1 MQNVQNAAEIQQRVI
16 NLVELYRTKVG
27 KESQIAKEAKADCE
41 YWDKE
46 SVDMMME
53 EGLAVGGGMY
63 GEGPHTEAWIKHLQV
78 NEQLLGH
85 FYAEV
90 AGESAKKDVLAWLL
104 PDVYDKTIFTDEEES
119 FLKTHFKEMVNYIIL
134 TPCDDSLEWVHRH
147 DGKDAF
153 TIPAEVL
160 ELIKTRV
167 EIAAGS
173 KVFYPNTCFAQLA
186 NLFDGCTFYCDTM
199 PYAWTKIA
207 LYANGIKA
215 EDNEKPSSFDA
226 IISYLP
232 KDSDNSKDIA
242 RLCDSYKYL
251 PVNGKLVLLCPSG
264 ILAGTDNISHK
275 MKLSETLK
283 FKELDS
289 VRKELDEEEAS
300 SNANAR
306 FREMLVEDNAIKEII
321 QLPQVMSN
329 NASFDTY
336 CLLVAEKGQS
346 SHETIL
352 VDARSASD
360 ELDNKHYMLSFS
372 NDKFNAIINND
383 GKDPGTGLRKVVK
396 ETSDNLSKDILL
408 PQVYTIERPS
418 SAESPVPL
426 ATLCSLESTLV
437 RDVQYDLPEDTPWI
451 TMNDITP
458 LFTGN
463 VDMNG
468 VRKAECPNNPVYV
481 EGSKDY
487 AFDKEGKFVDS
498 IWVQMNTK
506 KGHHVLDY
514 RQCTF
519 LEGNN
524 DVVLYDNGRSA
535 KLVLKKRSAEHGVR
549 VAVVRATDKPFAV
562 SSGILVF
569 RPKNGFDAK
578 SLAAILRLP
587 IVYRQLLAYEQ
598 FGIGIHLDEIL
609 VPTDKRIIGDE
620 LYRMEREKSVTDE
633 LGDRVQTMKT
643 EYINEVRMR
652 KHDMRPHL
660 RQLASSE
667 RLMLHYIEESSD
679 LEELKKHMCSQ
690 LVYTHEA
697 LTSLSTIVDHL
708 SNEDKFGKPE
718 LLNLNKLLEEIEV
731 NHDDSEGFAI
741 EYDCDRESFN
751 RAGFVLP
758 DLIEQWEKANGQGV
772 DMKQF
777 IQSLTKENLPLFVE
791 IAPVDFQR
799 LVTNII
805 DNARNHGFTDNTR
818 TDYYIGI
825 DLSYDAEREMYQ
837 IDFSNNGNPLP
848 NGMTKERYGIRG
860 EKAGEHGGTGNG
872 GYIIKSIVSHYG
884 GDFDVLTKDGITI
897 IRIFLPTNK

>member
-16 NLVELYRTKVG
+16 NLVELYRRKVG
-27 KESQIAKEAKADCE
+27 YESQIAKDAKADND
-41 YWDKE
+41 YWEQE
-46 SVDMMME
+46 SVDLMIE
-53 EGLAVGGGMY
+53 EGLSFGGGMY
-63 GEGPHTEAWIKHLQV
+63 GEGPHTEDWIKHLQV

-85 FYAEV
+85 FYSEV
-90 AGESAKKDVLAWLL
+90 AGKDAEKNVLAWLL
-104 PDVYDKTIFTDEEES
+104 PDIFDKTIFTDEEES

-153 TIPAEVL
+153 TIPVEVL

-186 NLFDGCTFYCDTM
+186 NLFEGCTFYCDTM
-199 PYAWTKIA
+199 SYAWTRIVV
-207 LYANGIKA
+207 YANGIKA
-215 EDNEKPSSFDA
+215 VDDEKPSSFDA

-232 KDSDNSKDIA
+232 KDGDNGKDINRICEA
-242 RLCDSYKYL
+242 YEKL
-251 PVNGKLVLLCPSG
+251 PVGGKLVLLCPPSV
-264 ILAGTDNISHK
+264 LVEEKNSSYRK
-275 MKLSETLK
+275 QLSATLK
-283 FKELDS
+283 YRELDF
-289 VRKELDEEEAS
+289 VRKELDKENAS
-300 SNANAR
+300 LDANAQ
-306 FREMLVEDNAIKEII
+306 FRKMLVEDKSIKEIV

-329 NASFDTY
+329 NASFETY
-336 CLLVAEKGQS
+336 CLLIAEKGRT
-346 SHETIL
+346 ENDVLL
-352 VDARSASD
+352 VDARTASND
-360 ELDNKHYMLSFS
+360 FDTKHYMLSFD
-372 NDKFNAIINND
+372 NIKFNAIMHN
-383 GKDPGTGLRKVVK
+383 GGVDPITGLRKTVTV
-396 ETSDNLSKDILL
+396 SADCLSQELL
-408 PQVYTIERPS
+408 VPQVYTIERPS
-418 SAESPVPL
+418 EAELPVPL
-426 ATLCSLESTLV
+426 STLCTLETTSV

-451 TMNDITP
+451 SMSDLTP
-458 LFTGN
+458 LFTG
-463 VDMNG
+463 DMDMSTI
-468 VRKAECPNNPVYV
+468 RKADCPNNPTFV

-487 AFDKEGKFVDS
+487 AFNKEGKFVDS

-506 KGHHVLDY
+506 KGHHVLEY

-519 LEGNN
+519 IDGNS
-524 DVVLYDNGRSA
+524 DVVLYERS
-535 KLVLKKRSAEHGVR
+535 VEHGVR
-549 VAVVRATDKPFAV
+549 VAIVQSTGNPYAV
-562 SSGILVF
+562 SKGIIAF
-569 RPKNGFDAK
+569 RPKGGIDAK
-578 SLAAILRLP
+578 TLAALLRLP
-587 IVYRQLLAYEQ
+587 IVYRQLIAYEQ
-598 FGIGIHLDEIL
+598 YGIGFHLDSIL
-609 VPTDKRIIGDE
+609 VPTDKRVIGDE
-620 LYRMEREKSVTDE
+620 LYRMKKEETVTNE
-633 LGDRVQTMKT
+633 LGDKVQAMKT
-643 EYINEVRMR
+643 DYINEVRMR

-679 LEELKKHMCSQ
+679 LEELKKHMRSQ

-718 LLNLNKLLEEIEV
+718 LLNLDKLLEEIEV

-758 DLIEQWEKANGQGV
+758 DLIEQWEKNNEQGV

-777 IQSLTKENLPLFVE
+777 IQSLTKENLPLLVE
-791 IAPVDFQR
+791 IALVDFQR

-825 DLSYDAEREMYQ
+825 DLSYDVEREMYQ

-897 IRIFLPTNK
+897 IRIYLPISK